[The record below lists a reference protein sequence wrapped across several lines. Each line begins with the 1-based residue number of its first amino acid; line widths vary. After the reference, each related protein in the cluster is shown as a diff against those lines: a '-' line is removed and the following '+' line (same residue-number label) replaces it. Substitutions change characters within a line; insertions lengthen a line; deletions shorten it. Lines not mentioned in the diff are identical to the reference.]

1 MSPVPQSWLQGWGES
16 VTDGCAVPEH
26 PTGLELAKYLSPL
39 ALPTVVC
46 WKTVPVPHQT
56 GLQPCV

>member
-39 ALPTVVC
+39 ALPTVEC
-46 WKTVPVPHQT
+46 
-56 GLQPCV
+56 